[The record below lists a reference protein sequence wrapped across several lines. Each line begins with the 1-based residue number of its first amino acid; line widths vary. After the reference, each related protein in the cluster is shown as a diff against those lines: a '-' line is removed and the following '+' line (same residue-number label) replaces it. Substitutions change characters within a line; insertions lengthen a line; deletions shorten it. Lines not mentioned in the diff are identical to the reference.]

1 MRQNEKILFVWIT
14 SFRKILCL
22 NTEDHRSACVHY
34 GVIDTKRNEDICT
47 SPNFSRLKKLTYFF
61 KMEYVTN
68 FQRFAFFKY
77 GASAALQNIFF
88 VITSRLLKKL
98 GDEGTI
104 SSTAWLLNASYQAS
118 LSYSI
123 ADIVRIIKR
132 YAPAPAKNTT

>member
-1 MRQNEKILFVWIT
+1 MIPFCLTFFFPENSV
-14 SFRKILCL
+14 L

-34 GVIDTKRNEDICT
+34 GVIDIKRNEDICT
-47 SPNFSRLKKLTYFF
+47 SPNFSRLKKLTHFF
-61 KMEYVTN
+61 KIEYVTN
-68 FQRFAFFKY
+68 FSALCFFKIRRKRSLAEY
-77 GASAALQNIFF
+77 F
-88 VITSRLLKKL
+88 SRDDFLLKKL